1 MPAWPDQYPAAT
13 WRKSRASAD
22 QGACVEIAV
31 WESFVLVRDS
41 REGNSTIL
49 KLTFD
54 QWLGLLGRIKKEQ
67 LGGGGLAR

>member
-41 REGNSTIL
+41 QNQSGAIL
-49 KLTFD
+49 EFTPT
-54 QWLGLLGRIKKEQ
+54 QWLGLVRRVKNED
-67 LGGGGLAR
+67 

>member
-1 MPAWPDQYPAAT
+1 MPARPDQYPVTT

-41 REGNSTIL
+41 REDKDAIL
-49 KLTFD
+49 RFTFD
-54 QWLGLLGRIKKEQ
+54 QWFGLMSRIRKGE
-67 LGGGGLAR
+67 LDGGGVA